1 MIPRFLL
8 IQLSMYKVRMITD
21 FPQNINSVQH
31 LSFPC
36 ENRLH
41 LITPDE
47 LFVGFPLD
55 EREFTKED
63 LFGFSRKISRDV
75 GFHSTEEVRVNQVAE
90 DNSAFIRGLDL
101 NVCCVGVTADI
112 DWYREL
118 SLENGQSTQST
129 REDKVE

>member
-21 FPQNINSVQH
+21 FPQNINSIQH

-41 LITPDE
+41 FITPDE
-47 LFVGFPLD
+47 LFVGFPLVG
-55 EREFTKED
+55 REFTKED
-63 LFGFSRKISRDV
+63 LFGFSRKVSRDV
-75 GFHSTEEVRVNQVAE
+75 SFHSTEEVWVNQIAE
-90 DNSAFIRGLDL
+90 HDGTFIRCLNL
-101 NVCCVGVTADI
+101 NVCCIGITADI

-118 SLENGQSTQST
+118 SLENRQGA
-129 REDKVE
+129 